1 MWPNFLSVHPSV
13 EPAMPSVPQLQR
25 FVAIAEELSFRKAA
39 MRLHI
44 SQPPLSDSI
53 RQLEEELG
61 TPLFK
66 RTRRSVELTRSG
78 IAFLDRARL
87 ILWQLAEAVDVTRA
101 VAHGMSGHIAV
112 GFNPTSSYD
121 VLPRILRRYR
131 ERYPDVGLGVEEL
144 TTAEQEDALLRERV
158 DVALFLAPTVIR
170 RDIFQEIFS
179 QERLVAVLPDDHPL
193 ARRKEIDLRAL
204 RHERFIFLPARRG
217 TGYQAR
223 VLYACQEAGFAPDVV
238 QQVDRVHT
246 LVSLVAAGLGIALC
260 PESLRRFAP
269 PGVTFR
275 ALEDPSSLFHVQ
287 FGISCR
293 AEDHSALTAGFIDV
307 AREIGRAGG

>member
-1 MWPNFLSVHPSV
+1 MPNI
-13 EPAMPSVPQLQR
+13 PQLQR
-25 FVAIAEELSFRKAA
+25 FVAVAEELSFRKAA
-39 MRLHI
+39 TKLHI

-61 TPLFK
+61 TQLFQ
-66 RTRRSVELTRSG
+66 RTRRSVELTQPG

-87 ILWQLAEAVDVTRA
+87 ILWQLTEAVDVTRA

-121 VLPRILRRYR
+121 VLPRLLRRYR
-131 ERYPDVGLGVEEL
+131 ARYPDVGLGFEEL
-144 TTAEQEDALLRERV
+144 TTAEQENALLQERV
-158 DVALFLAPTVIR
+158 DVALFLAPTVVSR
-170 RDIFQEIFS
+170 GLKQEIIC

-193 ARRKEIDLRAL
+193 AESKEVDLRAL

-260 PESLRRFAP
+260 PESLRRFEP

-275 ALEDPSSLFHVQ
+275 PLEDPSSLFHVQ
-287 FGISCR
+287 FGIASR
-293 AEDHSALTAGFIDV
+293 AEDRSALTAGFIDV
-307 AREIGRAGG
+307 AREIGRPSVASGRSNEQS